1 MFFSARKG
9 DFCMSSRLKNI
20 FKFFFDVEKHE
31 RLKVLLLMLA
41 FLLVIGGYTVV
52 RTLKDS
58 LFISIVGKEYYPT
71 AKLLSIIILIPAILI
86 FSKLVDVLRRHQ
98 LLYFYV
104 LLYGIGGLIIAYYL
118 GHPTIGLLNNEPS
131 KYRIFGWIIYFFI
144 EGYNPFVVSLLWS
157 FTHSITGPEAAKTN
171 YPLLVAASKL
181 GGMLTAGLSCGLL
194 MRIVPVQSQLAYD
207 VTNHQILLAG
217 SSLLLLVVPLVIY
230 WLIHAVPGRFL
241 HGYEAVYQVEKQRSK
256 QEQKEKSHP
265 FFAGIFSGLT
275 LLIRTPYV
283 MGIFGVI
290 FFWEVVNVFVNYERL
305 SAGQRCALSISGQ
318 TSYYLQLDFLVHMVG
333 IFITLLGTRAL
344 IQLLGERKSLLLVP
358 ISIGVLVL
366 YYLSAPSAFAMGIV
380 FVAIRS
386 INYAFAS
393 PLRES
398 LYIPTTKEMK
408 FKSKSW
414 IDAFGVKLA
423 KGVGAGYS
431 GLLIGMG
438 EFMMFASS
446 IVFFGLVFSLW
457 IITANLLG
465 RRFEQA
471 VEKNEVI
478 GLE

>member
-1 MFFSARKG
+1 
-9 DFCMSSRLKNI
+9 MSSRLKNI

-31 RLKVLLLMLA
+31 RPKVILLMVA

-58 LFISIVGKEYYPT
+58 LFISIVGTEYYPR
-71 AKLLSIIILIPAILI
+71 AKALSIFILIPAILI

-104 LLYGIGGLIIAYYL
+104 LLYGIGGLIIAYFL
-118 GHPTIGLLNNEPS
+118 GHPTIGLLNTDPS
-131 KYRIFGWIIYFFI
+131 KYRIFGWIVYFFI

-157 FTHSITGPEAAKTN
+157 FTHSITAPEAAKTN
-171 YPLLVAASKL
+171 YPLLVAASKM
-181 GGMLTAGLSCGLL
+181 GGMLTAGLSCALL
-194 MRIVPVQSQLAYD
+194 MRRVPVEQQLAYD
-207 VTNHQILLAG
+207 VSNHQILLAG
-217 SSLLLLVVPLVIY
+217 SSLILLIVPLIIY
-230 WLIHAVPGRFL
+230 WLIHAVPGRYL

-256 QEQKEKSHP
+256 QEHKEKSHP

-275 LLIRTPYV
+275 LLVRTPYV

-290 FFWEVVNVFVNYERL
+290 FFWEVVNVFVNFERL

-333 IFITLLGTRAL
+333 IVITLLGTRAL

-358 ISIGVLVL
+358 IATGLLVF
-366 YYLSAPSAFAMGIV
+366 YYLSMPSAFAMAIV
-380 FVAIRS
+380 FVIIRS

-431 GLLIGMG
+431 GLLVGVG
-438 EFMMFASS
+438 QFMTG
-446 IVFFGLVFSLW
+446 IYHILFFGIIFSLW
-457 IITANLLG
+457 IVTAHLLG

-478 GLE
+478 GSE